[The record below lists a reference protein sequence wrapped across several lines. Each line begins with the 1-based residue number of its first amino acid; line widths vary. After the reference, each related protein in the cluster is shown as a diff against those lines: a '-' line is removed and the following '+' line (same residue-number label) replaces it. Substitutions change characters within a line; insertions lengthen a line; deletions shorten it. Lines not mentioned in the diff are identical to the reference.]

1 MEQPTSATTD
11 DRPPSATRD
20 RILLAAAVLLD
31 AAAHGGASV
40 STRAICERAGVQAPT
55 LYHHFGSRQNLL
67 DEVVS
72 HGFREHLSRR
82 QREHGTLGTASSD
95 PVDDVREGWD
105 AHVQF
110 GLDHP
115 SFYAMIYGDVQPGV
129 PCGVASEVE
138 AMIRTALEP
147 AARAGRLTV
156 APEQAAAEIMA
167 ASSGVTLSLIQQPPA
182 DRDPTLSPR
191 VREAVLGAAT
201 VDAADRPADELAR
214 DVPPASAAIALAAA
228 VDAGDT
234 GDALSPGETSLLREL
249 LDRLSRT

>member
-1 MEQPTSATTD
+1 MNASTTRAGES
-11 DRPPSATRD
+11 RPPSVTRD

-31 AAAHGGASV
+31 GAAETGGTV
-40 STRAICERAGVQAPT
+40 STRAICDRAGVQAPT
-55 LYHHFGSRQNLL
+55 LYHHFGSRQQLL

-72 HGFREHLSRR
+72 HGFREYLDRR
-82 QREHGTLGTASSD
+82 QRERGAVDDDDAD
-95 PVDDVREGWD
+95 PLDDVREGWD

-110 GLDHP
+110 GLEHP

-129 PCGVASEVE
+129 ACGVASEVE

-156 APEQAAAEIMA
+156 APEQAAAEIVA

-182 DRDPTLSPR
+182 ARDATLSHR

-201 VDAADRPADELAR
+201 VGTTDTAAGAHPGGA
-214 DVPPASAAIALAAA
+214 PPASAAIALAAA
-228 VDAGDT
+228 VDAGAT
-234 GDALSPGETSLLREL
+234 GDALSPGETTLLREL
-249 LDRLSRT
+249 LDRLSRA